1 MIELLLG
8 QNDVW
13 VSGEVGEGQQA
24 VEDDQGDCHH
34 SGPCCHHQACHLP
47 HLVMVH
53 AVGLTLLFCSWI
65 IRQEAEAENR
75 HKVGGDK
82 VDPTSEGVVLLVCN
96 LRTESSHRSVGEE
109 QQKKSH

>member
-1 MIELLLG
+1 MNAQQLHLG
-8 QNDVW
+8 GVCLIAD
-13 VSGEVGEGQQA
+13 
-24 VEDDQGDCHH
+24 HH
-34 SGPCCHHQACHLP
+34 IAPDLP

-65 IRQEAEAENR
+65 IRQEAETENR

-96 LRTESSHRSVGEE
+96 F
-109 QQKKSH
+109 